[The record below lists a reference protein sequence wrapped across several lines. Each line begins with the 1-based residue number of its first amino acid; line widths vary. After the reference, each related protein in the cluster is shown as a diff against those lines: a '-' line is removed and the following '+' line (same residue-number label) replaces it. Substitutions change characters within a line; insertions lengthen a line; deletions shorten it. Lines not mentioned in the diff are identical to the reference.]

1 MSVTLNNKFWIREFN
16 CSCNFVD
23 GQCWRPLKYSKPL
36 LCAHKSIDNIEDF
49 LELPNYDYELENVE
63 NYLDNYYFYN
73 EIIFYFWII
82 LGILFT
88 ILFVQAIYLNNIFNS
103 ICFYCKFSVDLFV
116 YVMFLQK
123 TRNSWRQW

>member
-88 ILFVQAIYLNNIFNS
+88 ILFVQLIYLFML
-103 ICFYCKFSVDLFV
+103 CFCKK
-116 YVMFLQK
+116 QG
-123 TRNSWRQW
+123 TRGDNGKKCLNQIRKFFFTFRPRH